1 MSEDEEVLTID
12 LFDRLCAKYHSEVLD
27 VNKFRSCFMAKNF
40 TYAKGSTSHIQDMF
54 NFTIDLF
61 EALNITIKNVTWLDL
76 DDFLYLFDNFTFYF
90 NDVKKYGDML
100 ARCFR

>member
-1 MSEDEEVLTID
+1 
-12 LFDRLCAKYHSEVLD
+12 
-27 VNKFRSCFMAKNF
+27 
-40 TYAKGSTSHIQDMF
+40 MF
-54 NFTIDLF
+54 NFGIDLF

-100 ARCFR
+100 SRCFR